1 MGRTTATTAE
11 IIAASDAAPGTLDDA
26 GPQSQASSE
35 PRKKTVTGFAKAWI
49 IFWIVGNLASTCAPI
64 NRLSDSSLGG
74 IVAVFMLLAAAV
86 TVGYVL
92 LYYKNPIG
100 LYLIL
105 IANILAMFMNNV
117 RVPGYSISVTTGLVI
132 GIITYF
138 VTRKQ
143 VAYPF
148 GRPPVTGRTTGAA
161 FRAPAV
167 AESLSLIRDPQPD
180 NGQTPEDTGVQ
191 QSAILTL
198 GRPDDPNA
206 APSSSPAE
214 LSPSVEG
221 IPASS
226 PDPVRAETP
235 RSSSGAQPSSVALP
249 AYTSSAYTP
258 PAETSRLAIAS
269 LATGIGTWFILP
281 LVGAIAAVVTGH
293 LAKKQIRRN
302 PERLTGTGLATAGLV
317 LGYAQL
323 GAVLL
328 IAIMAGIMTIAAR
341 PGARPSDGATATPV
355 LALADSAATGADMGI
370 ARAASVAA
378 SYEPT
383 QALALQPAE
392 SDAVAPRPGP
402 WAGDSVS
409 FDVGTDGNLHNF
421 QLKAW
426 IGTGQCNLDVGDV
439 PMDATRR
446 ISVHLS
452 HERG

>member
-1 MGRTTATTAE
+1 
-11 IIAASDAAPGTLDDA
+11 
-26 GPQSQASSE
+26 
-35 PRKKTVTGFAKAWI
+35 
-49 IFWIVGNLASTCAPI
+49 
-64 NRLSDSSLGG
+64 
-74 IVAVFMLLAAAV
+74 MLLAAAV

-143 VAYPF
+143 VAYPL

-221 IPASS
+221 TPASS

-235 RSSSGAQPSSVALP
+235 WPSSGAQPGSVALP
-249 AYTSSAYTP
+249 AYTSSAYTW

-269 LATGIGTWFILP
+269 LVTGIGAWFILP

-293 LAKKQIRRN
+293 LAKKRIRRD
-302 PERLTGTGLATAGLV
+302 PERVTGSGLATAGLV

-323 GAVLL
+323 GLVLL
-328 IAIMAGIMTIAAR
+328 IAIVTGIMVIAAG
-341 PGARPSDGATATPV
+341 PGSMEATPTETQPIVAAATEQAADITARSPAVAQARQAGAIASEDSDHGQMLGPRAGRWGASRLCRSMWLATAR
-355 LALADSAATGADMGI
+355 SATLRLRFPLGCPP
-370 ARAASVAA
+370 ARS
-378 SYEPT
+378 SWT
-383 QALALQPAE
+383 
-392 SDAVAPRPGP
+392 S
-402 WAGDSVS
+402 W
-409 FDVGTDGNLHNF
+409 
-421 QLKAW
+421 
-426 IGTGQCNLDVGDV
+426 
-439 PMDATRR
+439 
-446 ISVHLS
+446 
-452 HERG
+452 